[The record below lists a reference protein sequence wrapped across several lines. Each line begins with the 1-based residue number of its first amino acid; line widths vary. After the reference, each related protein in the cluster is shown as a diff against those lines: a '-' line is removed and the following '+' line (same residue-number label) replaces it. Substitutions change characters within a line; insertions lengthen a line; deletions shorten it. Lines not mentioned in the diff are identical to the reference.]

1 MLDFLAGCILFSYFI
16 LFWVFIVVCL
26 GFFFQYPLCIHIYYI
41 SPLLRISRK
50 KKQTNQPKIPQTPT
64 KLWRRR
70 VGPYCIFLING
81 KTKFLLTRCGRE
93 RGPTRIT
100 TGARCVFFSQPWE
113 TRRLHPKWHGAAPK
127 TLRDPSPSSRIPSFA
142 GGGCTSG
149 RRQLPRSSGTEEQEQ
164 QREPNPGVLQI
175 FPSKAQRKGITLNY
189 QVPPNILLPFTLQT
203 NRFSNNPLTALTTS
217 VTDSPV
223 LRESYLLE
231 NSLRFPVVLHVTCTT
246 RRMQEGNAELVPHFA
261 RRTCHW
267 GS

>member
-70 VGPYCIFLING
+70 VGPYCTFLING

-100 TGARCVFFSQPWE
+100 TGARCVFSALRDEAAASQVARSRSQNSSGSLPIVPDPFLCRGWVYE
-113 TRRLHPKWHGAAPK
+113 WQAAAAP
-127 TLRDPSPSSRIPSFA
+127 
-142 GGGCTSG
+142 
-149 RRQLPRSSGTEEQEQ
+149 
-164 QREPNPGVLQI
+164 
-175 FPSKAQRKGITLNY
+175 
-189 QVPPNILLPFTLQT
+189 
-203 NRFSNNPLTALTTS
+203 
-217 VTDSPV
+217 
-223 LRESYLLE
+223 LE
-231 NSLRFPVVLHVTCTT
+231 RH
-246 RRMQEGNAELVPHFA
+246 
-261 RRTCHW
+261 RRTGTAAGAKTRGFANIPFQSAAKRDYTELSSTPQYSASIHA
-267 GS
+267 SNKSLF